1 MFALAILALVLW
13 GCGDREVS
21 PTAPF
26 GGSLCDPAGK
36 ISDNDNGGEGS
47 GEHGRGGEHGN
58 EGGEG
63 SEGSEGNEGGGEESA
78 TQYARTDTFDE
89 VRAGARL
96 IISYFEDAGEFRGT
110 VENTTDRTLQQVRV
124 EVHLSNGVELG
135 PTTPTDMAPG
145 ETIEVVLSVSQ
156 KDRNFSTYGAHPEVG
171 SSGQEDSATVVLGGG
186 DC

>member
-1 MFALAILALVLW
+1 MFALVILALVLW
-13 GCGDREVS
+13 GCSDREAS
-21 PTAPF
+21 PMAPF

-36 ISDNDNGGEGS
+36 ISDNDNGSEAS
-47 GEHGRGGEHGN
+47 GEHGRGGEHGS

-63 SEGSEGNEGGGEESA
+63 REGSEGGGEESA

-96 IISYFEDAGEFRGT
+96 IIAYYEDTGEFRGT

-135 PTTPTDMAPG
+135 PTTPTDLVPG
-145 ETIEVVLSVSQ
+145 QTIEVVLSVLE
-156 KDRNFSTYGAHPEVG
+156 KDRDFSTYGAHPEVG
-171 SSGQEDSATVVLGGG
+171 PSGQEDRATVVLDGGE
-186 DC
+186 C